1 MDPLLESSSKVCLT
15 VQCVD
20 IKTAF
25 LLVRDVH
32 KIFWVFGRTNQIQL
46 CEDLVSH
53 IKGVHGKDHITNLKV
68 QHNEYI
74 AYK

>member
-32 KIFWVFGRTNQIQL
+32 KIF
-46 CEDLVSH
+46 
-53 IKGVHGKDHITNLKV
+53 
-68 QHNEYI
+68 
-74 AYK
+74 

>member
-1 MDPLLESSSKVCLT
+1 MDPLLESSSKVRLT

-32 KIFWVFGRTNQIQL
+32 KIF
-46 CEDLVSH
+46 
-53 IKGVHGKDHITNLKV
+53 
-68 QHNEYI
+68 
-74 AYK
+74 

>member
-1 MDPLLESSSKVCLT
+1 MDPLLENSSIVCLT

-32 KIFWVFGRTNQIQL
+32 KTFSVFGRANQIQL

-53 IKGVHGKDHITNLKV
+53 IIGVHDKDHITNLKV
-68 QHNEYI
+68 
-74 AYK
+74 